1 MNKLETLKCIEVTS
15 QRQADNGTISYFDP
29 QTKTYYNLY
38 ESGYVRRSFGR
49 KRWANGQLGDETI
62 YQLNPTKTVQHTFN
76 RHDGYSYSFKGKSR
90 VMLMTHEE
98 RMECASR
105 SVINYRNTQKKYKQ
119 AAAEYAQQFK
129 IQRENREFQFIMADI
144 QDCANRYFEGTMSFR
159 NAISNITHATSDA
172 KDILNA

>member
-62 YQLNPTKTVQHTFN
+62 YQLNPTKTVQHAFN
-76 RHDGYSYSFKGKSR
+76 RHDGYSYSFNGRSR

-98 RMECASR
+98 RMECAAR
-105 SVINYRNTQKKYKQ
+105 AVINYRNTSAKYKKRAIE
-119 AAAEYAQQFK
+119 AAQRLKE
-129 IQRENREFQFIMADI
+129 QRENRYLNMIMLDI
-144 QDCANRYFEGTMSFR
+144 QDSTNQYFEGNLSFTQAMNNIKSSLVDANYVV
-159 NAISNITHATSDA
+159 NA
-172 KDILNA
+172 